1 MAGKGVVYK
10 CAPPTPGKAV
20 PALAVPAPAPTPAK
34 ATPATG
40 KAATPGQWLGAAA
53 KPMPRP
59 AAAKMSAAAAGVQ
72 SPELQDSDVGNFL
85 QVILASSHRQEHT
98 LYRMEETLVGLTS
111 QVQEVQK
118 TAQTNSESLDLLA
131 GRVHEL
137 AFKEGV
143 GANLATPC
151 YDYVAPGLVFVLLFV
166 IFSSVWQLVVC
177 VAEAFS
183 GMCLDLAIPHSS
195 ALTDSMNM

>member
-10 CAPPTPGKAV
+10 CAPPTPGKAA

-34 ATPATG
+34 ATTATG
-40 KAATPGQWLGAAA
+40 KAATPGQWLLGAAA
-53 KPMPRP
+53 KPTPRP
-59 AAAKMSAAAAGVQ
+59 AAAKLSAAAAGAQ

-85 QVILASSHRQEHT
+85 QVILASSQRQEHT
-98 LYRMEETLVGLTS
+98 LYRMEETLAGLTL
-111 QVQEVQK
+111 QVQGVQN

-137 AFKEGV
+137 AFQEGV

-166 IFSSVWQLVVC
+166 IFSSVW
-177 VAEAFS
+177 
-183 GMCLDLAIPHSS
+183 
-195 ALTDSMNM
+195 

>member
-10 CAPPTPGKAV
+10 FAPPTPGKAA

-34 ATPATG
+34 AMPATG

-59 AAAKMSAAAAGVQ
+59 AAAKLSAASAGVQ

-111 QVQEVQK
+111 QVQGVQK

-131 GRVHEL
+131 GRVQEL

-151 YDYVAPGLVFVLLFV
+151 YDYVAPGNLVFVLLLYFLL
-166 IFSSVWQLVVC
+166 F
-177 VAEAFS
+177 
-183 GMCLDLAIPHSS
+183 G
-195 ALTDSMNM
+195 N